1 MESVGAGDIVTSVGA
16 GAEVYAGTGVCD
28 GVCTLALESDSDQ
41 DVSVG
46 SEVASD
52 ITTLR
57 RFCSTRLSVMS
68 EVYNTSSLVITT
80 LRLSTAY
87 QVS

>member
-1 MESVGAGDIVTSVGA
+1 MSALESVGAGDIVTSVGA
-16 GAEVYAGTGVCD
+16 GAGVYAGTGVC
-28 GVCTLALESDSDQ
+28 TPALESDSDQ

-57 RFCSTRLSVMS
+57 RFCSTHLSVMS